1 MRNGRKVDEY
11 GGGGSVYC
19 VCVGLAVGCKQDNVA
34 QHVQDEAG
42 RCHRPMSDDVWRL
55 SQPP

>member
-1 MRNGRKVDEY
+1 VEY